1 MCTCGPS
8 ASCLHA
14 DTLTSTLA
22 LMLTWRFQFHFA
34 DEHCRKMPTVCRLL
48 RQHKQVSG
56 VISADKVRSINA
68 AGGWVPEPGLRMWV
82 QPEHASQGST
92 LEESSFIKSES
103 KAAQLFVMTFGDHD
117 VEYVHVC
124 AMHKR
129 AGAPMHVD
137 ELGQR
142 VGPRLV

>member
-103 KAAQLFVMTFGDHD
+103 KGRTA
-117 VEYVHVC
+117 VC
-124 AMHKR
+124 
-129 AGAPMHVD
+129 D
-137 ELGQR
+137 DIW
-142 VGPRLV
+142 